1 MSEVHVEYPTSRP
14 EHFYVCESVEEAN
27 VTGQPSCQVSL
38 CVTVDVVMRGAVLLQ
53 FGGQLFEDVDTT
65 AVNCSVLEGVECAGD
80 HNFIKTD
87 VPCVRLVVWHAMY

>member
-1 MSEVHVEYPTSRP
+1 ML
-14 EHFYVCESVEEAN
+14 F
-27 VTGQPSCQVSL
+27 
-38 CVTVDVVMRGAVLLQ
+38 LLQ

-87 VPCVRLVVWHAMY
+87 VPCVRLVVLHAMYYISQASTIFT